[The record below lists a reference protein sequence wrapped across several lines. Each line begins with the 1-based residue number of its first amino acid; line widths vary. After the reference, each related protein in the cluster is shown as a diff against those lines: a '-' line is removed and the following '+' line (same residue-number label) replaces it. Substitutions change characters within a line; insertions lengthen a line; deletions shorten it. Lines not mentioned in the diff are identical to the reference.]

1 MSWKCKCLGKKSQ
14 KSQDLL
20 LLLLLL
26 LHLCIS
32 VVPLVGNSHTR
43 EKENTTPPHGVS
55 RFSRFPWNL
64 RRRDL
69 PIDHAMNLLSIKKT
83 LLLFTNVIRNSNLLA
98 IALTSVQQP
107 IFLCS
112 TCVLHIFQ
120 RKAVEYELAIMH
132 LNRTDALEL
141 AKPTIGMS
149 TTELLALTT
158 VSK

>member
-1 MSWKCKCLGKKSQ
+1 MYYYYHTSSYSRLDFVVLFFHVIKWTN
-14 KSQDLL
+14 
-20 LLLLLL
+20 
-26 LHLCIS
+26 S
-32 VVPLVGNSHTR
+32 VMNSLAFLFW
-43 EKENTTPPHGVS
+43 V
-55 RFSRFPWNL
+55 
-64 RRRDL
+64 
-69 PIDHAMNLLSIKKT
+69 

-120 RKAVEYELAIMH
+120 RKAVEYALAIMH